1 MLSELIP
8 TVRAFEKSSPE
19 QPCLCFGQHTAAKRP
34 VRVGHVLFFIN
45 IICACP
51 SIFRMSWSS
60 PDSWLTRLFSGDPLV
75 IFIAFIIT
83 ISLPISTH
91 LYFYRES
98 ARIPLTPAFL
108 LLGPS
113 GGGKTSLL
121 TLLQRQST
129 RPDDQPASPTRT
141 SFTPSQAKLLLPADV
156 PLGSNKYRS
165 KNDSEIQE
173 LRKATKYE
181 MIDTPGHGKLRL
193 EQALSFLENPA
204 LRGIIF
210 MVDAASLDSSEQ
222 SALRD
227 TAIYLHDTLLALQ
240 RIQTGKERRKNG
252 FHMLIAANKQD
263 LFTAL
268 PPGTVRSLLAKE
280 INGVKDSRSRGLLA
294 VDRNEDADDA
304 EETVLGGGGEAKVSF
319 KMLEDDYSIFIDVL
333 PGSVR
338 GEEAG
343 KGIQKWEEWI
353 GSCL

>member
-1 MLSELIP
+1 MFHCRYRPGRPQFHKPIKSRSILGSIAVDDFNYSRALILP
-8 TVRAFEKSSPE
+8 HLNYL
-19 QPCLCFGQHTAAKRP
+19 CLFYVA
-34 VRVGHVLFFIN
+34 
-45 IICACP
+45 
-51 SIFRMSWSS
+51 RMSWSS
-60 PDSWLTRLFSGDPLV
+60 PDGWLTRLFSGHPLV
-75 IFIAFIIT
+75 IFIVFLIT

-129 RPDDQPASPTRT
+129 RPGDQPASPTRT
-141 SFTPSQAKLLLPADV
+141 SFAASQAKMLLPADV

-173 LRKATKYE
+173 LKRPTKYE
-181 MIDTPGHGKLRL
+181 MIDTPGHGKLRS

-204 LRGIIF
+204 LRGIVF
-210 MVDAASLDSSEQ
+210 VVDAASLDSSEQ
-222 SALRD
+222 STLRD

-240 RIQTGKERRKNG
+240 RIQNGKDKRKNG
-252 FHMLIAANKQD
+252 FHVLIAANKQD

-268 PPGTVRSLLAKE
+268 PPGTVRSLLDKE
-280 INGVKDSRSRGLLA
+280 VNGVKESRGRGVVA
-294 VDRNEDADDA
+294 VDKKEDADDA
-304 EETVLGGGGEAKVSF
+304 EETVLGGGGENAVSF
-319 KMLEDDYSIFIDVL
+319 KMLREDYGIAIDVL